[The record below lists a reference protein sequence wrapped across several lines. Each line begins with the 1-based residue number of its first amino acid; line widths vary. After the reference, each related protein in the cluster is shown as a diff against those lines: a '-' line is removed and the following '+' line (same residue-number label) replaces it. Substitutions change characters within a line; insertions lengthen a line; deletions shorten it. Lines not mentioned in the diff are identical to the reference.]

1 MQIKEVMTSTVEFI
15 HPDITL
21 SDAAGRMRN
30 LNVGALPVGEND
42 RLVGMLTD
50 RDIAVRAV
58 AEGRDPKNTKVRDT
72 MTSDVVYCFEN
83 QDLSEAAKI
92 MADKHVRRLVVL
104 NKDKRLTGI
113 CSLGD
118 LAVSGD
124 QKLSGDVLRKIST
137 AAA

>member
-1 MQIKEVMTSTVEFI
+1 MQIKEVMTSNVEFI

-58 AEGRDPKNTKVRDT
+58 ADGRDPKNTRVRDT
-72 MTSDVVYCFEN
+72 MTSDVVYCFED

-92 MADKHVRRLVVL
+92 MANKHVRRLVVL

>member
-1 MQIKEVMTSTVEFI
+1 MQIKEVMTRNVEFI

-104 NKDKRLTGI
+104 NKEKRLTGI
-113 CSLGD
+113 CSIGD

-124 QKLSGDVLRKIST
+124 QKLSGDVLRKVST

>member
-1 MQIKEVMTSTVEFI
+1 MQIKEVMTRNVEFI

-21 SDAAGRMRN
+21 SDAAGRMRK

-58 AEGRDPKNTKVRDT
+58 ADGRDPKNTKVRDT
-72 MTSDVVYCFEN
+72 MTSDVVYCFED
-83 QDLSEAAKI
+83 QDVAEAGKI
-92 MADKHVRRLVVL
+92 MQDKQVRRLVVL
-104 NKDKRLTGI
+104 NRDKRLSGI

-118 LAVSGD
+118 LAANTSD
-124 QKLSGDVLRKIST
+124 QKLSGDVLRKVATS
-137 AAA
+137 A